1 MSKKLKFASFNFL
14 PFQWS
19 HCTERNDKDIPIT
32 VIRIFGWN
40 EKNESVYVRVDDFEI
55 PLTIELPLDIMWTE
69 GKIKMLIDKLI
80 KMEERKDY
88 KPTSIKFKMLQNL
101 YYAHINKNK
110 EGNYENKKFPYII
123 MNFRSEEA
131 FKSFK
136 YKLDKEIQIVNLGKM
151 KLKTHLTENSISPS
165 IKMIAL
171 HNLPSSSW
179 ISGIGIRVLEENKE
193 STKRHEYI
201 VSCEDLKALP
211 EEEALKLQMVYPK
224 ILSFDLEVYSSV
236 KGTFP
241 NPDRPLDKV
250 FQIGVAICSTIN
262 NKKTYKKIGLVLH
275 DSNDIED
282 VDKDVTL
289 NKYVEI
295 RKFKNESDLYVG
307 FTKLLLDED
316 PDILIGYNIFK
327 FDIDYMVKRASELL
341 RCLDEFNRM
350 SSIFGKKAEVKTIK
364 WESKAYGKQ
373 EFQYLDMQGRIFIDL
388 LPYIK
393 NSFKLVN
400 YKLETV
406 CAEYLKTNKDPMTA
420 SDIFKAYESKDTKK
434 LTTVLKYCIQ
444 DAWVVYLLWEKLS
457 IWFDLVESATTN
469 GVPIFDL
476 LTRGQQIKII
486 AQLIRYCNNNDIAVQ
501 TKVMEVKDSEKY
513 EGAYVSDPL
522 PGIYENVVSFDFAS
536 LYPSIIQAYNIDY
549 TKLVIDDSIPD
560 KLCHVFE
567 WERHQCCEHDKEWV
581 QKRDKRLERLRK
593 SIENKKKKDKSTIT
607 WEDEVE
613 LKPLKNEVSI
623 CASYRYRFLKADVC
637 DEGII
642 PTMLKNLLGARK
654 KVRKIIEKNEE
665 EIHELKKQK
674 TKEAELKID
683 KLNEINAVLDKRQ
696 LAYKVSANS
705 MYGAMGIKQG
715 YLPFLPGAMCVTS
728 TGKKSILK
736 VNQYFRDTYKG
747 QIVYNDT
754 DSIYYSPDIEND
766 LEKIF
771 TFAEEV
777 AEDVKKLFPP
787 PMKLEFEGK
796 CYTKFL
802 ILTKKRY
809 VCKVVKRNGDA
820 EKKLM
825 IRGIVLKRRDNCKF
839 LRDVYETMIYN
850 ILDHSK
856 VFTGLSKLQYTM
868 SHIYKLPEVVSLL
881 NFIIDKVNDLFTF
894 RYTFKDFV
902 ITKGMRSLEHK
913 SKSDPVHIH
922 VAKKIISRGT
932 PVSDNSRIEYVLI
945 KTNDNRYKD
954 GEKLSD
960 NAEDIEYFKQHR
972 EILRIDYLLYLQRQA
987 IKPIDEV
994 IQKVLKLEDFLYNH
1008 FKIRVQKE
1016 LVLRKIKKLNSP
1028 KITIVE

>member
-1 MSKKLKFASFNFL
+1 MNKKIKTSTFNFF

-19 HCTERNDKDIPIT
+19 HCSETTDTGNLIT
-32 VIRIFGWN
+32 VIRSFGWN
-40 EKNESVYVRVDDFEI
+40 EKNESVYIRIDDFQL
-55 PLTIELPLDIMWTE
+55 PMTIELPTNILWTE
-69 GKIKMLIDKLI
+69 GKLKMLKETLKKLEYRNS
-80 KMEERKDY
+80 MA
-88 KPTSIKFKMLQNL
+88 PVSIEFKTMQNF
-101 YYAHINKNK
+101 YYAHIDKDK
-110 EGNYENKKFPYII
+110 EGKYVNKKFPYLIVK
-123 MNFRSEEA
+123 FLSEEA

-136 YKLDKEIQIVNLGKM
+136 YKLDKEIQVPNIGKI
-151 KLKTHLTENSISPS
+151 KLKTHLTESSISSS

-179 ISGIGIRVLEENKE
+179 IQGKGVYVLTDNKE

-201 VSCEDLKALP
+201 VSCENLKAIP
-211 EEEALKLQMVYPK
+211 EEDALKLPMVYPK
-224 ILSFDLEVYSSV
+224 VLSFDLEVYSSV
-236 KGTFP
+236 KGSFP

-262 NKKTYKKIGLVLH
+262 NKKIYKKIGLSLY

-282 VDKDVTL
+282 VDKDVTS
-289 NKYVEI
+289 NNYVEV

-457 IWFDLVESATTN
+457 IWFDLVESATIN

-476 LTRGQQIKII
+476 LTRGQQIKLV
-486 AQLIRYCNNNDIAVQ
+486 AQLIRYCNNNDIAIQ
-501 TKVMEVKDSEKY
+501 TKVIEVKDEEKY
-513 EGAYVSDPL
+513 EGAYVSDPV

-549 TKLVIDDSIPD
+549 TKLVVDDSIPD

-567 WERHQCCEHDKEWV
+567 WDRHQCCEHDKEWV

-593 SIENKKKKDKSTIT
+593 TIENKKKKDKSSIT

-642 PTMLKNLLGARK
+642 PIMLKTLLSARK
-654 KVRKIIEKNEE
+654 KVRKIIEKNED
-665 EIHELKKQK
+665 EIHELKKQN
-674 TKEAELKID
+674 TKEAEIKIE

-705 MYGAMGIKQG
+705 AYGILGAKMG
-715 YLPFLPGAMCVTS
+715 FLPLIPAAMCVTS

-736 VNQYFRDTYKG
+736 VNQYFRDTYRG

-850 ILDHSK
+850 ILDNSK
-856 VFTGLSKLQYTM
+856 VFTGLSKLQYTT
-868 SHIYKLPEVVSLL
+868 SHVYKLPEVVTLL

-894 RYTFKDFV
+894 RYNFKDFV

-994 IQKVLKLEDFLYNH
+994 IQKVLKLEDFLHNH
-1008 FKIRVQKE
+1008 FKVRVQKE
-1016 LVLRKIKKLNSP
+1016 LVLRKIKKLYSP